1 MTEIQQAGERPFK
14 PGDTVWTEDAARK
27 GKVVEFRPA
36 NEEYVDCVLVD
47 FGGGEP
53 ELMEADEVTSEK
65 PRWIIC
71 VVCDGDGSTVNP
83 AIDGNG
89 LSAEDFY
96 DDPDFADEYMRGTY
110 DIACRACGGSGKMLH
125 TAPARLAEAAADR
138 RLRAQEDGDFE
149 GYCHAS
155 DYRYGY

>member
-1 MTEIQQAGERPFK
+1 MFAIGT
-14 PGDTVWTEDAARK
+14 TVYFEGGQGR
-27 GKVVEFRPA
+27 VVEALPEDDTWVER
-36 NEEYVDCVLVD
+36 YMVLRA
-47 FGGGEP
+47 GTEEP
-53 ELMEADEVTSEK
+53 ELFEAIDVTDEK

-71 VVCDGDGSTVNP
+71 VVCDGDGTTVNP

-89 LSAEDFY
+89 LSAEDFH
-96 DDPDFADEYMRGTY
+96 DDPDFAEEYMRGTY

-138 RLRAQEDGDFE
+138 RYRAMEDGDFE

>member
-1 MTEIQQAGERPFK
+1 MYAINSTVYIENRKGRVTEALPETD
-14 PGDTVWTEDAARK
+14 DTV
-27 GKVVEFRPA
+27 
-36 NEEYVDCVLVD
+36 DCYMVLLEGAD
-47 FGGGEP
+47 EP
-53 ELMEADEVTSEK
+53 ELFEAIDVTDEK

-71 VVCDGDGSTVNP
+71 VVCDGEGSTVNP
-83 AIDGNG
+83 SIDGNG
-89 LSAEDFY
+89 LTREDFD
-96 DDPDFADEYMRGTY
+96 DDPDFAEEYMAGTY

-149 GYCHAS
+149 GYCHAN